1 MEATA
6 LLIKGVA
13 KCSEALPFDGL
24 AKLLVLTISG
34 FGYTETTP
42 MVVGDAVATIH
53 LLFIKS
59 DEPLVLNGV
68 IVILANHK

>member
-1 MEATA
+1 FDT
-6 LLIKGVA
+6 
-13 KCSEALPFDGL
+13 LP
-24 AKLLVLTISG
+24 KLLVLLISG

-53 LLFIKS
+53 SFLIHS

-68 IVILANHK
+68 IIIFANHRITDV